1 MKICLE
7 TDCDKNYIMIPQMS
21 IFFFDLCRQNDKIP
35 NFREESQWIW
45 QKKNES
51 GLMFVGRF
59 FYGHF
64 GRLHKMPINNNKFSN
79 GDHLDF
85 EQKVADLDRQMNEL
99 RRLSSIKGIDY
110 SAEIRR
116 LQREQ
121 VTELKRIY
129 SNLTAWQTVQVA
141 RHPKRPL
148 LDDYLNLM
156 VKDFR
161 ELHGDRCFGD
171 DRAIITGFGQIGREK
186 VLVVGQNK
194 GRNTKEKVAC
204 NFGCP
209 NPEGYRKA
217 LIKMKFAQKY
227 GIPVVT
233 LIDTP
238 GAYPGIGAEERGQA
252 QAIAANLL
260 EMSRLRVPIICI
272 CIGEGGSG
280 GALGIGVGDRMA
292 MLEFAYYSVIS
303 PEGCAAILWR
313 DGSQAPHAAKALKLT
328 SRDLYK
334 LELVDAVI
342 PEPLGGAHRN
352 VHDTVYNVEKY
363 IVKTLRDLKRTK
375 IDNLLENRY
384 KKLRSIGISPA
395 EKLRRRT
402 LAGRERIKA
411 AIEKVRTKRKPVPAK
426 V

>member
-1 MKICLE
+1 MPNNSNKI
-7 TDCDKNYIMIPQMS
+7 
-21 IFFFDLCRQNDKIP
+21 
-35 NFREESQWIW
+35 
-45 QKKNES
+45 
-51 GLMFVGRF
+51 
-59 FYGHF
+59 
-64 GRLHKMPINNNKFSN
+64 
-79 GDHLDF
+79 GDGDYLDF
-85 EQKVADLDRQMNEL
+85 EDRVADLDRQMNEL
-99 RRLSSIKGIDY
+99 RKLSSVKGIDY

-121 VTELKRIY
+121 VTELRRAY

-156 VKDFR
+156 IKDFR

-171 DRAIITGFGQIGREK
+171 DRAIIAGLGQIGREK

-194 GRNTKEKVAC
+194 GRSTKQKIAC
-204 NFGCP
+204 NFGCA

-217 LIKMKFAQKY
+217 IAKMKFAEKY
-227 GIPVVT
+227 GIPIVT

-238 GAYPGIGAEERGQA
+238 GAYPGVGAEERGQA
-252 QAIAANLL
+252 QAIAVNLI
-260 EMSRLRVPIICI
+260 EMSRLRVPIVCI

-280 GALGIGVGDRMA
+280 GALGISVGDKLA

-313 DGSQAPHAAKALKLT
+313 DGSQAPDAAEALKLT
-328 SRDLYK
+328 SRDLQK
-334 LELVDAVI
+334 LELVDAII

-352 VHDTVYNVEKY
+352 VHDTVYNVEEY

-375 IDNLLENRY
+375 LDNLLENRY
-384 KKLRSIGISPA
+384 KRLRSIGITTA

-402 LAGRERIKA
+402 QAGRERVRAALKA
-411 AIEKVRTKRKPVPAK
+411 IPKKPKPVPAK

>member
-1 MKICLE
+1 M
-7 TDCDKNYIMIPQMS
+7 PA
-21 IFFFDLCRQNDKIP
+21 NDNRI
-35 NFREESQWIW
+35 S
-45 QKKNES
+45 
-51 GLMFVGRF
+51 V
-59 FYGHF
+59 
-64 GRLHKMPINNNKFSN
+64 

-85 EQKVADLDRQMNEL
+85 EQRVADLDRQMDEL
-99 RRLSSIKGIDY
+99 RKLTSIKGIDY

-116 LQREQ
+116 LQQEQ
-121 VTELKRIY
+121 VAELKRIY
-129 SNLTAWQTVQVA
+129 SNLTAWQIVQVA

-148 LDDYLNLM
+148 LTDYLDLM

-171 DRAIITGFGQIGREK
+171 DRAIIAGIGQIARNK
-186 VLVVGQNK
+186 VLIVGQNK
-194 GRNTKEKVAC
+194 GKSTKEKIIC

-217 LIKMKFAQKY
+217 IAKMKFAEKFN
-227 GIPVVT
+227 IPIVT

-252 QAIAANLL
+252 QAIAVNLT
-260 EMSRLRVPIICI
+260 EMSRLKVPIICI

-313 DGSQAPHAAKALKLT
+313 DGSQAPDAAQALKLT
-328 SRDLYK
+328 SKDLYK
-334 LELVDAVI
+334 MGLIDAI
-342 PEPLGGAHRN
+342 IAEPLGGAHRN
-352 VHDTVYNVEKY
+352 VHDTVYNVERY
-363 IVKTLRDLKRTK
+363 IAKTLTDLKRTK
-375 IDNLLENRY
+375 IENLLENRY
-384 KKLRSIGISPA
+384 KKWRSMGTTAANNNRRKPCLSKVLIKSTAKTASTKSLR
-395 EKLRRRT
+395 LRRT
-402 LAGRERIKA
+402 
-411 AIEKVRTKRKPVPAK
+411 AK